1 MRKIMQK
8 IILVLAVFLA
18 CAILLSAQTKDR
30 YALVIGNGRYA
41 ELGELKNTRNDARD
55 MAEALKDL
63 GFEVTSLIDADLIAM
78 ENAVSRFTITLA
90 ASPNAIGLFYFA
102 GHGVQSNGA
111 NYLIPSDARIPEESY
126 LKMRALPLQ
135 VVLEDLQKARNKLN
149 IVILDACRDNP
160 YSWGRSGSRGLTVVS
175 YQPPGSI
182 IVYAT
187 SAGSTAL
194 EGTGRNG
201 VFTGELL
208 KHLKTPGIDVMEVF
222 TRAGASVQQVTN
234 GRQNPAIYT
243 QFFEKAYF
251 VSAAAQKSYGSIAAT
266 VQTGGTLVLD
276 GRVWGNVASGS
287 TVILNEVDAGQHELR
302 MEYPSGHVE
311 QKSIEVLKDRQAK
324 ISFDRKFLQVRYDS
338 NGATSGKAPV
348 DETNYVPGELIIA
361 RANTG
366 SLEKT
371 GYSFAGWNTKPDG
384 TGISYQPGDIIA
396 MRGADATL
404 FAQWKETASFRPQTG
419 WIDFSNVPPNTD
431 IYLDGEY
438 LKAYQN
444 IIGHLMLNRFKRG
457 IIKSS
462 WHTGILFLWRIRFMK
477 SSKFLQATLSNHEKV

>member
-1 MRKIMQK
+1 
-8 IILVLAVFLA
+8 
-18 CAILLSAQTKDR
+18 
-30 YALVIGNGRYA
+30 
-41 ELGELKNTRNDARD
+41 
-55 MAEALKDL
+55 
-63 GFEVTSLIDADLIAM
+63 
-78 ENAVSRFTITLA
+78 
-90 ASPNAIGLFYFA
+90 
-102 GHGVQSNGA
+102 
-111 NYLIPSDARIPEESY
+111 
-126 LKMRALPLQ
+126 MRALPLQ

-222 TRAGASVQQVTN
+222 TRAGASVQLVTN

-243 QFFEKAYF
+243 QFFDKAYF

-302 MEYPSGHVE
+302 MEYSSGHVE
-311 QKSIEVLKDRQAK
+311 QKSVEVLKDRQAK
-324 ISFDRKFLQVRYDS
+324 ISFDKKLLQVRYDS

-348 DETNYVPGELIIA
+348 DEASYEPGELIIA

-438 LKAYQN
+438 FKSISKYYRPSDVEQVQAGNHKVELAYRYSLSLETSFYE
-444 IIGHLMLNRFKRG
+444 IFEVTAGS
-457 IIKSS
+457 IIKPRESLS
-462 WHTGILFLWRIRFMK
+462 KLADYLEEKKREAEEYRSKEKARSTKVFLSLASLGAAGICYLTGQSAYAKYQSATNPTQIAMYRSQAEILSGATVASLAVGAFFTIQIPMGKKPPLPDTNGMSLDQYIKDLDLTIKSIRAG
-477 SSKFLQATLSNHEKV
+477 L